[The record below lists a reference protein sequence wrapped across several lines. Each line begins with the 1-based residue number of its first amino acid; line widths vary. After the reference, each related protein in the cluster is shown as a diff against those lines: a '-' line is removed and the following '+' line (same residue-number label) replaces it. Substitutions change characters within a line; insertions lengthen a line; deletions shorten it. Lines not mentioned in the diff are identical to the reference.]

1 MKTPWWFVG
10 EYYDNCRSVVK
21 EMENNRRLLR
31 IIRENGLQV
40 LSDEDQKYFWN
51 NLNELREE
59 VIEMNQFLSDVDF
72 PKKDI

>member
-1 MKTPWWFVG
+1 MYTPWWYIG

-21 EMENNRRLLR
+21 AMENNRRLLR

-40 LSDEDQKYFWN
+40 LSDDDQKYFWN

-72 PKKDI
+72 PKKDN

>member
-1 MKTPWWFVG
+1 
-10 EYYDNCRSVVK
+10 
-21 EMENNRRLLR
+21 MENNRRLLR

-40 LSDEDQKYFWN
+40 LSDDDQKYFCN

>member
-40 LSDEDQKYFWN
+40 LSDEDQKYFRN

-59 VIEMNQFLSDVDF
+59 VIEMSQFLSDVDF
-72 PKKDI
+72 PKKDM

>member
-40 LSDEDQKYFWN
+40 LSDDDQKYFRN

-59 VIEMNQFLSDVDF
+59 VIEMSQFLSDVDF
-72 PKKDI
+72 PKKDV

>member
-1 MKTPWWFVG
+1 MYTPWWYIG

-21 EMENNRRLLR
+21 AMENNRRLLR

-40 LSDEDQKYFWN
+40 LSDDDQKYFCN

>member
-21 EMENNRRLLR
+21 AMENNRRLLR

-40 LSDEDQKYFWN
+40 LSDDDQKYFWN

-72 PKKDI
+72 PQKDI

>member
-40 LSDEDQKYFWN
+40 LSDEDQKYFRN

-59 VIEMNQFLSDVDF
+59 VIEMSQFLSDVDF

>member
-40 LSDEDQKYFWN
+40 LSDDDQKYFWN
-51 NLNELREE
+51 KLNELREE
-59 VIEMNQFLSDVDF
+59 VIEMSQFLSDVDF
-72 PKKDI
+72 PKKDM